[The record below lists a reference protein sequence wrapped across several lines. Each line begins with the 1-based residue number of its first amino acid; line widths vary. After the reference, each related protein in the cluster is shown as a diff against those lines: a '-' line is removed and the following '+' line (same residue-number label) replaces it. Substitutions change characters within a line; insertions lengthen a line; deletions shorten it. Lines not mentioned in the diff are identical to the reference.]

1 MRGGV
6 KADLRQWTVE
16 LLPEGA
22 RQAATL
28 LRKLVAACDCLH
40 VHLTRRGSTV
50 KISRDTAGGRR
61 PASHSPARLSR
72 RLYLSDTRM
81 LHLQSGS
88 VRGLSKPKNPK
99 P

>member
-16 LLPEGA
+16 LLAEGA
-22 RQAATL
+22 QQAATL
-28 LRKLVAACDCLH
+28 LRKLAATCDCLH
-40 VHLTRRGSTV
+40 LHLARCGSTV
-50 KISRDTAGGRR
+50 KISRGAARGRR
-61 PASHSPARLSR
+61 PGFHSPARLSC
-72 RLYLSDTRM
+72 RLYLPDTRM

-88 VRGLSKPKNPK
+88 IRGRSKPKNPK